1 MAKEK
6 KYRLS
11 EKQVSTSLSGESV
24 ILNHAKG
31 EYFSLNEVGTFI
43 WRLMNNSGISKNELQ
58 KQVLENYDV
67 SINDCKNDIDKLL
80 IALTNEGLLEEV

>member
-1 MAKEK
+1 MSKEK
-6 KYRLS
+6 LYKLS

-43 WRLMNNSGISKNELQ
+43 WGLIDSSGITKRALE

-67 SINDCKNDIDKLL
+67 NIDECRNDIDKLL
-80 IALTNEGLLEEV
+80 EALIHEGLLEEV